1 MLHFLFPYLTHNTSC
16 PAPQLVQRELAQR
29 IKAALLTSANTWSS
43 MQASL
48 RHFCVQHHQ
57 RVLKTHWDTNLQCPA
72 PNAPQV
78 PKIRNSRNRRDS
90 NKTIIIFSVTRPG
103 DWSGQGW
110 VSVLISV
117 VDLIRFW
124 LGQLSDY
131 YNSDHLSARMHILYR
146 CIKTKLTLIR
156 GVSIT
161 QMTSGQRNWG

>member
-1 MLHFLFPYLTHNTSC
+1 MKQHASVTP
-16 PAPQLVQRELAQR
+16 
-29 IKAALLTSANTWSS
+29 ALLRPTPPTSPED
-43 MQASL
+43 SL
-48 RHFCVQHHQ
+48 RHKPSMPGSK
-57 RVLKTHWDTNLQCPA
+57 RSSG
-72 PNAPQV
+72 
-78 PKIRNSRNRRDS
+78 PKIRNSRNRQDS

-146 CIKTKLTLIR
+146 CIKTKADTY
-156 GVSIT
+156 
-161 QMTSGQRNWG
+161 QRCEHHTDDFGSKELRIKQERHEGDNLRKINE